1 MMGNKAFS
9 ALLPIIIYRIYNY
22 KFYVITKTLVLKK
35 VLFENYIV

>member
-9 ALLPIIIYRIYNY
+9 ALLPVIYRIYNY
-22 KFYVITKTLVLKK
+22 KFYVITKTLVLKN